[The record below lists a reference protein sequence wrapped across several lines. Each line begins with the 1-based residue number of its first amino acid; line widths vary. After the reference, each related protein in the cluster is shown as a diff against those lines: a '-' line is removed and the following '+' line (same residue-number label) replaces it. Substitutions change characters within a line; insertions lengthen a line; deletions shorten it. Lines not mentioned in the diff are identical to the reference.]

1 VKRIK
6 FLHRFSKILLVF
18 ILVTAS
24 AAPLRAQ
31 SSKGFYSGKT
41 ITMLAGSSPGGGTDQ
56 TVRLLARH
64 LERYIPG
71 KPTILVVNKPGAGGM
86 IAINELYN
94 LRKPDGL
101 TMSNI
106 NTGAIFAVAGGND
119 AIKFDLQKIIYVG
132 QALDEAQVIYV
143 KSSTPYTSLELI
155 KKANREGKQPRMGA
169 QSLDHTSSFV
179 VKVAEQILGLDFHVI
194 PGYPGTPEI
203 LLDIERGALDGRSQ
217 GTGSLMATK
226 REWLKS
232 GYIKPLVTSRTTRD
246 HRLPNVPSIEELAP
260 AGSRGLLSA
269 LKAAQNIGR
278 SLALPPGVPPD
289 RVKELRDAFAAM
301 TKDEQFLKEAE
312 KIGLEVGLIRGE
324 DLNRDI
330 ESTLRDKRLM
340 DLYRTIA
347 SVK

>member
-1 VKRIK
+1 MKRIK

-31 SSKGFYSGKT
+31 SSKGFYAGKT

-246 HRLPNVPSIEELAP
+246 HRLPNVPSIEEIAP
-260 AGSRGLLSA
+260 AGSKGLLSA

-312 KIGLEVGLIRGE
+312 KLGLEVGLIRGE

>member
-1 VKRIK
+1 MKRIK

-31 SSKGFYSGKT
+31 SSKGFYAGKT

-246 HRLPNVPSIEELAP
+246 HRLPNVPSIEEIAP
-260 AGSRGLLSA
+260 AGSKGLLSA

-289 RVKELRDAFAAM
+289 RVKELRDAFATM

-312 KIGLEVGLIRGE
+312 KLGLEVGLIRGE

>member
-1 VKRIK
+1 MKRIK

-31 SSKGFYSGKT
+31 SSKGFYAGKT

-143 KSSTPYTSLELI
+143 KSSTPYTSLEAI
-155 KKANREGKQPRMGA
+155 KKANKEGKQPRMGA

-246 HRLPNVPSIEELAP
+246 HRLPNVPSIEEIAP
-260 AGSRGLLSA
+260 AGSKGLLSA

-289 RVKELRDAFAAM
+289 RVKELRDAFATM

-312 KIGLEVGLIRGE
+312 KLGLEVGLIRGE

>member
-31 SSKGFYSGKT
+31 SSKGFYAGKT

-132 QALDEAQVIYV
+132 QALDEAQVIYL

-246 HRLPNVPSIEELAP
+246 HRLPNVPSIEEIAP
-260 AGSRGLLSA
+260 AGSKGLLSA

-312 KIGLEVGLIRGE
+312 KLGLEVGLIRGE